1 MSIKRRLKFFPES
14 YIFSI
19 DSNIFSFF
27 HLVPKTG
34 PFLFHQK
41 RCGNREMGDGER
53 KRIRR
58 NVEKCK
64 IRDQKP
70 TREIYIDWSV
80 NLTGGK

>member
-1 MSIKRRLKFFPES
+1 VETERWEK
-14 YIFSI
+14 
-19 DSNIFSFF
+19 
-27 HLVPKTG
+27 
-34 PFLFHQK
+34 
-41 RCGNREMGDGER
+41 GER

-70 TREIYIDWSV
+70 TREIYIDWSL